1 MKYYYLIATLPD
13 LTLEETKAKVDFE
26 ETIETIRRNLEK
38 EDEKLFQFLLF
49 PNDHRNLLNIIFSQ
63 YHQLD
68 LPPFESPSIFDK
80 EVLQEYAHRPYELP
94 AHISDFIVTLQ
105 ERFAGMSMAEME
117 NQLLERF
124 YQHIADL
131 DDEFIRDYFGF
142 ERALRS
148 ILAGLNRGLYKLIQ
162 GVETIEID
170 RISERLAQEGA
181 GATLLAK
188 TYPFIEKLG
197 QAIASKDP
205 SHIEKTV
212 DEIKW
217 DYIDDASNDFFGRQ
231 QVFGYVLK
239 LLMVKRWTGL
249 REQEDGHLERLCQQI
264 RISTVQVN

>member
-13 LTLEETKAKVDFE
+13 LTLEETKGKIDFG

-49 PNDHRNLLNIIFSQ
+49 PNDHRNLLNLIFSQ
-63 YHQLD
+63 YHQLA

-80 EVLQEYAHRPYELP
+80 EMLEEYAHRPYEFP
-94 AHISDFIVTLQ
+94 AHISDFLVTLQ
-105 ERFAGMSMAEME
+105 ERFTSMSMAEME

-124 YQHIADL
+124 YQHIAEL
-131 DDEFIRDYFGF
+131 EDEFIRDYFAF
-142 ERALRS
+142 ERALKS
-148 ILAGLNRGLYKLIQ
+148 IIVGLNRGLYTFME
-162 GVETIEID
+162 GAEAIEID

-181 GATLLAK
+181 GATLLAR

-197 QAIASKDP
+197 QVITSKDP
-205 SHIEKTV
+205 SQIEKTV

-217 DYIDDASNDFFGRQ
+217 DYIDGASNDFFGRQ

-239 LLMVKRWTGL
+239 LLMVKRWTAL